1 MIQLIAQQ
9 SGGSV
14 RKVCQ
19 VLKLARSSFYH
30 AATPTASQIADE
42 TMGDLI
48 EALFRL
54 HRRRYGYRRLAAEL
68 ADRHVSCSPARI
80 RRIMA
85 QRALRALQPKSFVPR
100 TSDGRADKPSP
111 NLLTNQPPPSAPNQ
125 VWAGDLTYIP
135 THGGWLY
142 LAVVID
148 LCSRRIVGW
157 SLSRHLHAQLVV
169 DALKQALLTRPAKD
183 VVFHSDRGSQ
193 YSSTAF
199 RNLLTS
205 SGLRQSMSRR
215 NSSITSRPTTIPTA
229 SIPPSI
235 TKPLPSSRLSSPP
248 TNQPTGPKIGCTS
261 SQDFQDY
268 RISPSFAYRL
278 SLSRL
283 SVPPLRF
290 VYPEIYFGNRSNSAV
305 RQSGSRLAPKF
316 RPGCS
321 TPHPAP
327 SPRAT
332 PTQRQNEPAKTT
344 GRDREAL
351 SPRPSQIAYLS

>member
-215 NSSITSRPTTIPTA
+215 ANPYDNAWAESFFGTLKLEMLQDGCFLDAHDAKIELFDYIEAYYNTHRKHSSLNYKT
-229 SIPPSI
+229 PSQFEAQ
-235 TKPLPSSRLSSPP
+235 LSS
-248 TNQPTGPKIGCTS
+248 
-261 SQDFQDY
+261 
-268 RISPSFAYRL
+268 
-278 SLSRL
+278 
-283 SVPPLRF
+283 
-290 VYPEIYFGNRSNSAV
+290 
-305 RQSGSRLAPKF
+305 
-316 RPGCS
+316 
-321 TPHPAP
+321 H
-327 SPRAT
+327 
-332 PTQRQNEPAKTT
+332 
-344 GRDREAL
+344 
-351 SPRPSQIAYLS
+351 